1 MTKSEAMKAFF
12 VKLGLGSDAQIIAD
26 TVAGVLADLAVAA
39 GVVDNREDLPDFTI
53 VGILNYVT
61 DNIDKVH
68 SLTVTATNCTIT
80 VKRNGEAIESGAS
93 IRDGE
98 KLTITAEAD
107 EGAEMSALTVNGE
120 SISSG
125 DEITVEGDVV
135 IVGTAA

>member
-1 MTKSEAMKAFF
+1 M
-12 VKLGLGSDAQIIAD
+12 
-26 TVAGVLADLAVAA
+26 
-39 GVVDNREDLPDFTI
+39 
-53 VGILNYVT
+53 
-61 DNIDKVH
+61 
-68 SLTVTATNCTIT
+68 TVTATNCTIT

>member
-39 GVVDNREDLPDFTI
+39 GVVDKREDLPDFTI

-80 VKRNGEAIESGAS
+80 VERNGEAIESGAS

>member
-12 VKLGLGSDAQIIAD
+12 VKLGLGSGAQIIAD

-39 GVVDNREDLPDFTI
+39 GVVDKREDLPDFTI

-80 VKRNGEAIESGAS
+80 VERNGEAIESGAS

-125 DEITVEGDVV
+125 DEITVEGNVV

>member
-1 MTKSEAMKAFF
+1 MTKSEAMVAFF
-12 VKLGLGSDAQIIAD
+12 VKLNLGTEDQFTAD
-26 TVAGVLADLAVAA
+26 TVAGVLADLAVIG
-39 GVVDNREDLPDFTI
+39 GVVDKREDLPDMTI
-53 VGILNYVT
+53 VGVLDYIT
-61 DNIDKVH
+61 ENIDKVH
-68 SLTVTATNCTIT
+68 SLTVTATSCTIT
-80 VKRNGEAIESGAS
+80 VTRNGEEIEAGTP

-125 DEITVEGDVV
+125 DEITVEGNVV

>member
-26 TVAGVLADLAVAA
+26 TVAGVLADIAVAA
-39 GVVDNREDLPDFTI
+39 GVVDKREDLPDFTI

-80 VKRNGEAIESGAS
+80 VERNGEAIESGAS

-125 DEITVEGDVV
+125 DEITVEGNVV

>member
-39 GVVDNREDLPDFTI
+39 GVVDKREDLPDFTI

-80 VKRNGEAIESGAS
+80 VERNGEAIESGAS

-125 DEITVEGDVV
+125 DEITVEGNVV